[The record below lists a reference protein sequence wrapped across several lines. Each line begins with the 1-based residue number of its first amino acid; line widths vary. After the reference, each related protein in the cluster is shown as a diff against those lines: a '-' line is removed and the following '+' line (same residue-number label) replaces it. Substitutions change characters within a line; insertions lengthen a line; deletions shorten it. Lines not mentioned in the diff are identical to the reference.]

1 MKIGIAKKIVVGVLC
16 LATVAVVFLGWAP
29 VKVNVQSAIN
39 PWGMSD
45 KSPSSIIEK
54 WVAASPENKAA
65 YDLRTETLKGWGGED
80 KVSGKILP
88 RTINHFQTLREVAIL
103 PPWEENT
110 KIPETSILGKT
121 ITVYAP
127 DANNYADGWDVNTAF
142 TVDVP
147 ADQAG
152 IDALTPAEKKKLVV
166 GLYWYANAQYVN
178 ADSAG
183 YYSVTFTDNL
193 AIGLHNRINLDILE
207 IRKNNEMYRQDY
219 RIDGGVDLFAALPN
233 VEKQLNDMLELKC
246 AERRYCN
253 DKMDKTLY
261 VRANNSKLNEKNV
274 PTTDWLSLS
283 KGYTDPMVFEPSFF
297 SDKSGV
303 KNAET
308 YLAQSKP
315 MFEKGQAG
323 VSTPYTRRGYQKCAH
338 TMEADFGGLNDTIM
352 DLMNLIIIS
361 ILNLKTLENLF

>member
-65 YDLRTETLKGWGGED
+65 YDLRTETLKGWGGKD
-80 KVSGKILP
+80 KISGEILP

-142 TVDVP
+142 TVDV
-147 ADQAG
+147 
-152 IDALTPAEKKKLVV
+152 
-166 GLYWYANAQYVN
+166 
-178 ADSAG
+178 
-183 YYSVTFTDNL
+183 
-193 AIGLHNRINLDILE
+193 
-207 IRKNNEMYRQDY
+207 
-219 RIDGGVDLFAALPN
+219 
-233 VEKQLNDMLELKC
+233 
-246 AERRYCN
+246 
-253 DKMDKTLY
+253 
-261 VRANNSKLNEKNV
+261 
-274 PTTDWLSLS
+274 
-283 KGYTDPMVFEPSFF
+283 
-297 SDKSGV
+297 
-303 KNAET
+303 
-308 YLAQSKP
+308 
-315 MFEKGQAG
+315 
-323 VSTPYTRRGYQKCAH
+323 
-338 TMEADFGGLNDTIM
+338 
-352 DLMNLIIIS
+352 
-361 ILNLKTLENLF
+361 